1 MEDRTTF
8 ERLQTS
14 ERTTSLRMK
23 ALLENVPRAIECVSK
38 WAQEAG
44 FDEGTL
50 YEIQLAVDE
59 ACANVVD
66 HAYEGTD
73 PGDIE
78 VTCCLED
85 RCLTIRVRDWGKGFE
100 LASVDEPDLNAP
112 LEERSLGG
120 LGLFLVKKMMDTV
133 EFTSDP
139 DLGNELTM
147 CRRVHIARQP

>member
-1 MEDRTTF
+1 MKDSIGVGRSGTLGRSTA
-8 ERLQTS
+8 
-14 ERTTSLRMK
+14 LRMK

-44 FDEGTL
+44 FDEGEL

-66 HAYEGTD
+66 HAYEGVD
-73 PGDIE
+73 PGEIE
-78 VTCCLED
+78 VSCCLED

-100 LASVDEPDLNAP
+100 LASVEEPDLEAP

-120 LGLFLVKKMMDTV
+120 LGLFLVRQMMDTV
-133 EFTSDP
+133 EFRSDP
-139 DLGNELTM
+139 ERGNELTM
-147 CRRVHIARQP
+147 CKRLQIDQ